1 MTEPVLISFV
11 INQESKFAKKLNKD
25 EKLSEIRKL
34 LKKKL
39 PKDSMFTLTDG
50 SEIDKEDEND
60 YKLSEI
66 IKEDKVYIKSKILD
80 LSLIHI

>member
-34 LKKKL
+34 LKKKIT
-39 PKDSMFTLTDG
+39 KRF
-50 SEIDKEDEND
+50 N
-60 YKLSEI
+60 
-66 IKEDKVYIKSKILD
+66 VYFD
-80 LSLIHI
+80 